1 MTTKLNPQTL
11 SMQTLQLSAKVTRL
25 AGERGKTVG
34 TAESCTGGLIGAALT
49 SVQGSSAVFHGGII
63 AYDNAVKANS
73 LNVSHGLLTEF
84 GAVSSEVAAVMA
96 REARARLNVDIAVSV
111 TGIAGPGGGSKEK
124 PVGTVWMGLA
134 CRANGSVN
142 VSTQHYFFDHFN
154 RQEVREM
161 TVMVALETLIN
172 ALKQ

>member
-1 MTTKLNPQTL
+1 MNAKPSQHTLSLQTL
-11 SMQTLQLSAKVTRL
+11 HLASEITRL
-25 AGERGKTVG
+25 AGEKGRTVG

-49 SVQGSSAVFHGGII
+49 SVPGSSAVFHGGII

-111 TGIAGPGGGSKEK
+111 TAIAGPSGGSTEK

-142 VSTQHYFFDHFN
+142 VSTQHYFFDHFS

-161 TVMVALETLIN
+161 TVMVALETL
-172 ALKQ
+172 LKVLNS

>member
-1 MTTKLNPQTL
+1 MR
-11 SMQTLQLSAKVTRL
+11 AR
-25 AGERGKTVG
+25 
-34 TAESCTGGLIGAALT
+34 IAALLELPLT
-49 SVQGSSAVFHGGII
+49 RVS
-63 AYDNAVKANS
+63 VKATTTEK
-73 LNVSHGLLTEF
+73 LGFTGRGEGLAAQAAATVSHGLLTEF

-111 TGIAGPGGGSKEK
+111 TGIAGPGGGTKEK